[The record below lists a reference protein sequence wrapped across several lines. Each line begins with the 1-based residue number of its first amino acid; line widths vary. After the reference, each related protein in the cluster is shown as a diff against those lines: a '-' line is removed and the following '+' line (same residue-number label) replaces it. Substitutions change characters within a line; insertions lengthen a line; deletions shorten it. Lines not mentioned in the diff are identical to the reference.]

1 MNINDY
7 IRRKNGGSKP
17 RLTPEEAIEKYSA
30 MTEQE
35 LMGELLKTAERG
47 REDGELDNKMLDD
60 IRSKVAP
67 LLTPEQAGKLNDL
80 IEGLK
85 K

>member
-7 IRRKNGGSKP
+7 IKRKTKKEKRGLS
-17 RLTPEEAIEKYSA
+17 PEEAIEKYSG
-30 MTEQE
+30 MSEQE
-35 LMGELLKTAERG
+35 LMAELLRTAERG
-47 REDGELDNKMLDD
+47 REDGELDNRMLDD
-60 IRSKVAP
+60 IRTKVAP

-85 K
+85 D